1 MSKKKWD
8 LKRYCELQLKRKHG
22 KLDKDDKKELEDMA
36 GTPHK
41 GLPMRAE
48 ETENIQEMEDMCPE
62 CGAES
67 IMFEEQEIEI

>member
-36 GTPHK
+36 
-41 GLPMRAE
+41 LERLFSM
-48 ETENIQEMEDMCPE
+48 IDSDEDVKE
-62 CGAES
+62 A
-67 IMFEEQEIEI
+67 FKKWF